1 MKKNFIYIISL
12 AIILSGLVLCVYPVD
27 ASNQVRY
34 LTEKELVNVQDAK
47 TVIDKVQPYQSVK
60 VGSSVIINTDAGDI
74 IATPHTLTSS
84 GWVEVQYNPKTLA
97 GDIDVSFGF
106 DGKHNVQITRMKGDP
121 EVDVS
126 KSKSLEYKSVAGTS
140 NWQTIRTQT
149 KAIKGQWQI
158 VKFWVELPFSGLNPI
173 EGKYNIEVKADKSGV
188 GSGIVLDPW
197 YNSAWGYR
205 KELTVYG
212 SNVGVQTN
220 YQKLVRVY
228 QANAGADMPENL
240 AQYTTNYDGLS
251 GTIYNGAGGQG
262 QTFTAEATATV
273 KKIWLYLVR
282 TGTGCGVLTI
292 NVYLGSTN
300 DPTTCVPAGGVLTSG
315 TINSAYV
322 STSIDWYEIDL
333 GAGTALTSGTM
344 YCITASPAAGDAGN
358 YLKWGCDL
366 TAPAYTSGSAIW
378 GGWAVDAAADRL
390 FQAITTTTGT
400 VPLRVDTEAHCQA
413 DFDDL
418 RFTTSAGDALLDYW
432 IENSATC
439 VGDGY
444 ADCWV
449 ETDTIA
455 QMTSLTEHTH
465 YYLYYGNAAAT
476 AVSSG
481 TNTFVQFDNFD
492 SYVAGSD
499 LNGQGGWTAT
509 AAGVVISTDHATSS
523 ANSVKIVGSAG
534 SNTMNKALT
543 ATSQAYWIGL
553 QSWKENAA
561 GIYISSHGNGTSVA
575 SPYITNAEDIYFL
588 NAAGAGVD
596 TVLNATADAWAKVD
610 RYSEIFTGASFVI
623 RYANNLSAT
632 CQMYTNAGS
641 NGVNALTDITSGA
654 GNDTYID
661 DYFVGKFAVS
671 CPLWGTAGA
680 EESLTA
686 PTMVTLRCTGF
697 GDNWLLLN
705 GNVTSYGSMVNITQL
720 GFNYGTTAS
729 YGSTILASYTNY
741 TLRSYGYYQ
750 YLNSLNTATM
760 YNFRATGYNGS
771 WGYGANRQFS
781 TGGASVEWPWEMNVA
796 AVNTTWQIYG
806 SNWAFQ
812 RYTTN
817 VTAHTLSSIDL
828 WFTRTGSPGDVLV
841 TTQAVGADGL
851 PYGAA
856 LNTGTIPAQYTGNI
870 NPISSNTTTRY
881 NVKFDKEVSLS
892 PNTTY
897 SFTVKALM
905 GDTSNYIQ
913 MANVNTGTY
922 PYGTG
927 YRSTNSGLT
936 WIDTDTDFLF
946 DLWGRSCLQV
956 DFGKVFMGYKETGD
970 WLFVFAYDN
979 VYPPYYPEQDSKQ
992 KFVYQL
998 VDYYNVIKAQSPCA
1012 SWGLRPGS
1020 IYLSATSVVPLQWG
1034 GAYRLRLTNIADG
1047 TVYMEYPLQSSDWQG
1062 TDMTL
1067 LDSWCLSV
1075 AQKIGTFYNTPMI
1088 TSVAGRGNVLNQQG
1102 GVMFATGIPLLD
1114 SLRPNVFQIATTAA
1128 ATSTATYPQTMR
1140 QAYNPAAML
1149 GPDAF
1154 AAMTSIGNVIGVD
1167 GRTIGFAGLLMMT
1180 LVIAGWGFQPGHT
1193 IAATIIASIMFILA
1207 MLVGLL
1213 DLLIGA
1219 LLLAIAAVILIWQG
1233 VFRGG

>member
-1 MKKNFIYIISL
+1 VKQNLFRILSL
-12 AIILSGLVLCVYPVD
+12 AIILSGLVLCVYPVE
-27 ASNQVRY
+27 ASPQIKY
-34 LTEKELVNVQDAK
+34 LTEKELVNIQDAK
-47 TVIDKVQPYQSVK
+47 TVIDKIQPYQSVK

-74 IATPHTLTSS
+74 IATPHTLNAS
-84 GWVEVQYNPKTLA
+84 GWVEVQYNPKTLT

-106 DGKHNVQITRMKGDP
+106 DGKHKVQITKMKGDP

-126 KSKSLEYKSVAGTS
+126 KSKSLEYKLVAGTN
-140 NWQTIRTQT
+140 NWQTIKTQN
-149 KAIKGQWQI
+149 KAVKGQWQV

-173 EGKYNIEVKADKSGV
+173 EGKYNIEVKADRSGV

-205 KELTVYG
+205 QQLTVYG
-212 SNVGVQTN
+212 SNSGVQTN
-220 YQKLVRVY
+220 YQKLIRVY
-228 QANAGADMPENL
+228 KGAGTGTAENI
-240 AQYTTNYDGLS
+240 AQYTTNDDHTGQYAR
-251 GTIYNGAGGQG
+251 GTLYLAQS
-262 QTFTAEATATV
+262 FTAESSVTIKKVWV
-273 KKIWLYLVR
+273 KLGKVSSPA
-282 TGTGCGVLTI
+282 
-292 NVYLGSTN
+292 GSTMVAIRATN
-300 DPTTCVPAGGVLTSG
+300 ATFYPTGGNLCGGNITTNYISN
-315 TINSAYV
+315 TA
-322 STSIDWYEIDL
+322 DWYEFDM
-333 GAGTALTSGTM
+333 GAGTALTSGTSYAVVM
-344 YCITASPAAGDAGN
+344 FANSSNATAYAYWSA
-358 YLKWGCDL
+358 DL
-366 TAPAYTSGSAIW
+366 TSAVYAGGMGSYTADGGTTWTSYLPNVLDYMFQTESSIAGATPLAIYC
-378 GGWAVDAAADRL
+378 GGNCKD
-390 FQAITTTTGT
+390 
-400 VPLRVDTEAHCQA
+400 
-413 DFDDL
+413 DFSDI
-418 RFTTSAGDALLDYW
+418 RFTTSSGDVLLDYW
-432 IENSATC
+432 IESYVSGN
-439 VGDGY
+439 Y
-444 ADCWV
+444 ADIWV

-465 YYLYYGNAAAT
+465 FYVYYGN
-476 AVSSG
+476 SS
-481 TNTFVQFDNFD
+481 
-492 SYVAGSD
+492 
-499 LNGQGGWTAT
+499 
-509 AAGVVISTDHATSS
+509 
-523 ANSVKIVGSAG
+523 
-534 SNTMNKALT
+534 
-543 ATSQAYWIGL
+543 ATSQYATTQLAQDATFLLGDEFGGVALDGAKWPTVGGAGSATVGGGYL
-553 QSWKENAA
+553 TMAA
-561 GIYISSHGNGTSVA
+561 PYYVGTSVA
-575 SPYITNAEDIYFL
+575 YTGGYASRARIDTGAVTTWQWWYGFCVPVNSVAMGRTIEDINFFSYAFFTFGADNGVSGGGYITTLAQDAGIHVADIMRTGTVDIFSIDNGYIGHGGYPT
-588 NAAGAGVD
+588 NAARYLSMYAFSADMIVD
-596 TVLNATADAWAKVD
+596 W
-610 RYSEIFTGASFVI
+610 IFV
-623 RYANNLSAT
+623 R
-632 CQMYTNAGS
+632 
-641 NGVNALTDITSGA
+641 
-654 GNDTYID
+654 
-661 DYFVGKFAVS
+661 KFTTTE
-671 CPLWGTAGA
+671 PLWGVPTA

-686 PTMVTLRCTGF
+686 PTLVTLRCTGF

-705 GNVTSYGSMVNITQL
+705 GNVTAYGSMVNITQL

-729 YGSTILASYTNY
+729 YGSTILTSYTNY

-817 VTAHTLSSIDL
+817 VTAHTFSSIDL
-828 WFTRTGSPGDVLV
+828 WFTRTGSPGDVLI

-897 SFTVKALM
+897 AFTVKALM

-998 VDYYNVIKAQSPCA
+998 VDYYNEVKAQSPCA

-1047 TVYMEYPLQSSDWQG
+1047 TIYMEYPLQSADWQG

-1128 ATSTATYPQTMR
+1128 ATSTGTYPQTMR
-1140 QAYNPAAML
+1140 QVYNPAAML
-1149 GPDAF
+1149 GADAF
-1154 AAMTSIGNVIGVD
+1154 VAMTSIGNVFGVD

-1193 IAATIIASIMFILA
+1193 IAATIIASIMFVLA

-1219 LLLAIAAVILIWQG
+1219 LLLAICVIILVWQG